1 MLLVLL
7 YFIIFLLKRLYSFY
21 TTAPLIF
28 CEKTSPMHFN
38 TILEQVIERICS
50 CTSFNKEQ
58 IRQSLSVF
66 KDSKS
71 DFLIF
76 FNQISQAA
84 TEEAKKLYEGL
95 IKEQFP
101 EITDISLGETSVG
114 FNLNKKKY
122 FEDIL
127 KTIYEEEES
136 FGKSK
141 KGEGKTVVIDYS
153 SPNIAKIFHVG
164 HYRTTILGN
173 FIKNVLKTA
182 GYKVV
187 SLNYLG
193 DWGKQFGLVLLG
205 FEMFGSAEELEK
217 DALMH
222 LFKIYVK
229 INEEGKKDESIHEKA
244 RKIFKEMEENKNEK
258 YLTQWKRFRELS
270 IKNYMKLYKKLNIEF
285 DVYSGESFYQES
297 AKEFA
302 ARTEIAST
310 DEDGTRVIDCGE
322 RGKALIQKSDG
333 TTLYLTRDI
342 CAAMDRIKTYNAEKL
357 FYVVSS
363 EQDQHFQQLFTS
375 MEKLGYSRKQFEHVN
390 YGFVHGMSTRKGT
403 VHFIEDIIET
413 SAEAI
418 KSKLLSSKKMAAEET
433 DETALILA
441 ISTLLVADF
450 SAKRIKGYTFDFDQ
464 RANCEKGSGAY
475 LQYAHCRLKSIEEN
489 NADLEVSTGVDMSKI
504 STAEIHEL
512 AYKLIWYERILEQC
526 QEDYEPSRLVIYLM
540 DLCKVVNNLVAKLR
554 VKGEEVEVAKA
565 RLFVLKASR
574 IVIRNGLCVL
584 GITPLNKM

>member
-1 MLLVLL
+1 MD
-7 YFIIFLLKRLYSFY
+7 
-21 TTAPLIF
+21 
-28 CEKTSPMHFN
+28 FN
-38 TILEQVIERICS
+38 TILETVIERISS
-50 CTSFNKEQ
+50 CTKFNKEQ

-66 KDSKS
+66 KDNKS

-76 FNQISQAA
+76 FNQISTAA
-84 TEEAKKLYEGL
+84 TEEAKKLYEAL

-101 EITDISLGETSVG
+101 EIKDIVLGETSIG
-114 FNLNKKKY
+114 FNLNKQKY
-122 FEDIL
+122 FKDIL
-127 KTIYEEEES
+127 KTIYDEGES
-136 FGKSK
+136 FGKSST
-141 KGEGKTVVIDYS
+141 GEGKTIVIDYS

-173 FIKNVLKTA
+173 FIKNLFRTA
-182 GYKVV
+182 GYKVI

-205 FEMFGSAEELEK
+205 FEMFGSEEELEK

-222 LFKIYVK
+222 LFRIYVK

-244 RKIFKEMEENKNEK
+244 RNIFKEMEENKNEK
-258 YLTQWKRFRELS
+258 YLSQWRRFRELS
-270 IKNYMKLYKKLNIEF
+270 INKYMELYKKLNIEF
-285 DVYSGESFYQES
+285 DVYGGESFYQER

-302 ARTEIAST
+302 TSTEIATT
-310 DEDGTRVIDCGE
+310 DKDGARVIDCGE
-322 RGKALIQKSDG
+322 KGKALIQKCDG

-363 EQDQHFQQLFTS
+363 EQDQHFQQLFTC
-375 MEKLGYSRKQFEHVN
+375 MEKLGYTRKQFEHVN

-413 SAEAI
+413 SSEAI
-418 KSKLLSSKKMAAEET
+418 KSKLLNSKKMAAEEM

-450 SAKRIKGYTFDFDQ
+450 SAKRSKGYTFDFDQ

-489 NADLEVSTGVDMSKI
+489 NVDLEVSNGVEMENI
-504 STAEIHEL
+504 NTPEIHEL
-512 AYKLIWYERILEQC
+512 AYKLLWYERILELC

-540 DLCKVVNNLVAKLR
+540 DLCKVTNNLVAKLR
-554 VKGEEVEVAKA
+554 VKGEETEVAKA
-565 RLFVLKASR
+565 RLFVFKASR
-574 IVIRNGLCVL
+574 IVIRNGLKVL
-584 GITPLNKM
+584 GITPLKRM